1 MYGLFALLLVVF
13 IGNSNGRPVKT
24 LSISSANNHLSL
36 ELLQQLYSEESN
48 VFFSPF
54 SISTAF
60 GMLYLGARN
69 KTADQLREVLG
80 YNFGHLSNE
89 AINEEFVT
97 VLREIEDVDSN
108 KYQLNVANKL
118 VAQQNFDILETYKQN
133 LKKYFQT
140 TIDSADFVHNSV
152 SVTDAIN
159 EWVKQQT
166 HNKIVKLLSEPLSP
180 STRLVLL
187 NAVYFKGIWETK
199 FLKNETREEIFFNQ
213 GISEFKTQ
221 MMRRNGKFN
230 LTEIPEL
237 DSKLLEL
244 PYSGDD
250 ISLYIVLPNERQ
262 GLKSVKSK
270 LTDFALIE
278 KSITQLKEVEV
289 HVTIP
294 KFKIETSYSLKEQL
308 SQLGMKEVFTSSA
321 DLSGIDGRKD
331 LEVSEVIHK
340 AVIEV
345 NEEGSEAAAATA
357 IKVVL
362 TSSISHEPKVQYFR
376 ADHPF
381 AFFIRDNRN
390 GMTLFAGHINKL

>member
-1 MYGLFALLLVVF
+1 MYGLFTLLLVVF
-13 IGNSNGRPVKT
+13 IGNSDGRPVKT

-36 ELLQQLYSEESN
+36 QLLQQLYSEESN

-69 KTADQLREVLG
+69 KTADELREVLG

-118 VAQQNFDILETYKQN
+118 VAQQNFDILQTYKEN
-133 LKKYFQT
+133 LKKYFET
-140 TIDSADFVHNSV
+140 TIDSADFAHNSV
-152 SVTDAIN
+152 AATDAIN

-166 HNKIVKLLSEPLSP
+166 HDKIVKLLSEPLSP
-180 STRLVLL
+180 LTRLVLL

-199 FLKNETREEIFFNQ
+199 FLKNETREEIFFNR

-230 LTEIPEL
+230 FTEIPEL

-262 GLKSVKSK
+262 GLKSLTSK
-270 LTDFALIE
+270 LTDFALID
-278 KSITQLKEVEV
+278 KSISQLKEVEV

-294 KFKIETSYSLKEQL
+294 KFKIETSYSLKEKL

-345 NEEGSEAAAATA
+345 NEEGSEAAAATGVIVIIKSMPQ
-357 IKVVL
+357 IKVF
-362 TSSISHEPKVQYFR
+362 T

-381 AFFIRDNRN
+381 TFFIRDNRN

>member
-13 IGNSNGRPVKT
+13 IGNSNGRQVKT
-24 LSISSANNHLSL
+24 LSISSASNHLSL
-36 ELLQQLYSEESN
+36 QLLQQLYSEESN

-69 KTADQLREVLG
+69 KTADELREVLG
-80 YNFGHLSNE
+80 YNFAHLSNE

-118 VAQQNFDILETYKQN
+118 VAQQNFDILQTYKQN
-133 LKKYFQT
+133 LNKYFQT

-152 SVTDAIN
+152 AATDAIN

-166 HNKIVKLLSEPLSP
+166 HDKIVKLLSEPLSP
-180 STRLVLL
+180 LTRLVLL

-199 FLKNETREEIFFNQ
+199 FLKNETREEIFFNR

-230 LTEIPEL
+230 FTEIPEL

-262 GLKSVKSK
+262 GLKSVTSK
-270 LTDFALIE
+270 LTDFALID
-278 KSITQLKEVEV
+278 KSISQLKEVEV

-308 SQLGMKEVFTSSA
+308 SQLGMKQVFTSSA

-331 LEVSEVIHK
+331 LEVSKVIHK

-357 IKVVL
+357 IVVVL
-362 TSSISHEPKVQYFR
+362 TSSVTHEPKVQYFK

-381 AFFIRDNRN
+381 TFFIRDNRN
-390 GMTLFAGHINKL
+390 GMTLFAGHVNKL

>member
-1 MYGLFALLLVVF
+1 M
-13 IGNSNGRPVKT
+13 KT
-24 LSISSANNHLSL
+24 IPISSANNYLSL
-36 ELLQQLYSEESN
+36 ELLQHLYNEEKN
-48 VFFSPF
+48 IFFSPF

-69 KTADQLREVLG
+69 QTADQMKEVLG
-80 YNFGHLSNE
+80 YSFGHLSNDE
-89 AINEEFVT
+89 VNKQFAS
-97 VLREIEDVDSN
+97 VLREISDVDSN

-118 VAQQNFDILETYKQN
+118 VAQQNFDILQTYKEN
-133 LKKYFQT
+133 LKKYFET
-140 TIDSADFVHNSV
+140 TIDSADFAHNSV
-152 SVTDAIN
+152 AATDAIN

-166 HNKIVKLLSEPLSP
+166 HDKIVKLLSEPLSP
-180 STRLVLL
+180 LTRLVLL

-199 FLKNETREEIFFNQ
+199 FLKNETREEIFFNR

-230 LTEIPEL
+230 FTEIPEL
-237 DSKLLEL
+237 DSKLLEF

-278 KSITQLKEVEV
+278 KSISQLKEVDV
-289 HVTIP
+289 QVTIP
-294 KFKIETSYSLKEQL
+294 KFKIETSYSLKDQL
-308 SQLGMKEVFTSSA
+308 SQLGMKEVFTPSA

-357 IKVVL
+357 IVVVL
-362 TSSISHEPKVQYFR
+362 TSSVTHEPKVQYFI

-390 GMTLFAGHINKL
+390 GMTLFAGHI